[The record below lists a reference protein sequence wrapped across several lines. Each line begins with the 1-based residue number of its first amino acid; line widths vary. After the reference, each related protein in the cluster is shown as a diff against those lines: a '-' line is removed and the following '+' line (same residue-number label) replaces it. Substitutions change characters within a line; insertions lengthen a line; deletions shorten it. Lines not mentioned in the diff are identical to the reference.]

1 MTEALLKDDNEIKQE
16 NIEHIISKDQIHLRM
31 QMLTVENEKLKK
43 NYLKLRKAKEDE
55 KIESD

>member
-1 MTEALLKDDNEIKQE
+1 
-16 NIEHIISKDQIHLRM
+16 M